1 MNPSNESIAGMTAL
15 REVGPAWLDDAALLM
30 AQRVQALQ
38 AAYVRCIDNDQLEHW
53 PGFFEQKCLYKVISA
68 DNHARGFALG
78 VIHADSRAMLTD
90 RINAM
95 RRANIFERHAYRHVI
110 GPSVISAVH
119 NDVVDAETSFMVMRI
134 MRDGSSQMFATGR
147 YLDRVRIDDGRPR
160 SFIEKLAVCDS
171 DRVDTLLVR
180 PL

>member
-1 MNPSNESIAGMTAL
+1 MNASNVKLPFATAL
-15 REVGPAWLDDAALLM
+15 SVNAPAWLDDGALLL
-30 AQRVQALQ
+30 AQRIQALQ
-38 AAYVRCIDNDQLEHW
+38 AAYVRCIDNDHLEQW
-53 PGFFEQKCLYKVISA
+53 PAFFEEQCLYKVISA

-110 GPSVISAVH
+110 GPSVVTAMLDDVIS
-119 NDVVDAETSFMVMRI
+119 AETSFMVVRI
-134 MRDGSSQMFATGR
+134 MRDGVSEMFATGR
-147 YLDRVRIDDGRPR
+147 YLDRIRTRDGRPVA
-160 SFIEKLAVCDS
+160 FIEKLAVSDS
-171 DRVDTLLVR
+171 DRLDTLLVR